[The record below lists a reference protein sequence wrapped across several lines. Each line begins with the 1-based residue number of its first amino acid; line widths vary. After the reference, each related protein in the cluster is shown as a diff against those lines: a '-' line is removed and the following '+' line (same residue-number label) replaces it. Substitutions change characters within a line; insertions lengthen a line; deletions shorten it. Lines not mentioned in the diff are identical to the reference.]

1 MDLGFDITEEKND
14 LLLLSLLLLLLLLL
28 FNLRKFFDVQTNNY
42 GMRHG
47 PLPISK

>member
-14 LLLLSLLLLLLLLL
+14 LLLLLLLLLL
-28 FNLRKFFDVQTNNY
+28 FNLRKFFDAQTNNY

-47 PLPISK
+47 PLSISK

>member
-14 LLLLSLLLLLLLLL
+14 LLLLLLLLLL

>member
-14 LLLLSLLLLLLLLL
+14 LLLLLL

>member
-14 LLLLSLLLLLLLLL
+14 LLLLLLL

>member
-14 LLLLSLLLLLLLLL
+14 LLLLLLLLLLL

>member
-14 LLLLSLLLLLLLLL
+14 LLLLLLLLL

>member
-14 LLLLSLLLLLLLLL
+14 LLLLLLLLLLL
-28 FNLRKFFDVQTNNY
+28 FNLRKFFYAQTNNY

>member
-14 LLLLSLLLLLLLLL
+14 LLLLLLL
-28 FNLRKFFDVQTNNY
+28 FNLRKFFDAQTNNY

>member
-14 LLLLSLLLLLLLLL
+14 LLLLLLLL